1 MLEAERHKQEAR
13 RTQPENKEDQ
23 RIMRTIM
30 RKKQIIDQM
39 RSANPGQE
47 DTPKIKA
54 SVNDLVETVKSEL
67 QHQKKLGNDS
77 GLKPQSLQIQNQTET
92 EISQTIKVN
101 PEEFARKHFLNL
113 QKYESMYKSINKEI
127 ERQIALFP

>member
-1 MLEAERHKQEAR
+1 MLEVERDKQEAR
-13 RTQPENKEDQ
+13 RPQPENKEDQ

-30 RKKQIIDQM
+30 RIKLSLDQM
-39 RSANPGQE
+39 RSANAGQE

-67 QHQKKLGNDS
+67 QRQKKLGNDS
-77 GLKPQSLQIQNQTET
+77 GLKPQFLQIHNQTET
-92 EISQTIKVN
+92 EISETVKVT
-101 PEEFARKHFLNL
+101 PEEFAKKHFLNL

-127 ERQIALFP
+127 ERQIALDP